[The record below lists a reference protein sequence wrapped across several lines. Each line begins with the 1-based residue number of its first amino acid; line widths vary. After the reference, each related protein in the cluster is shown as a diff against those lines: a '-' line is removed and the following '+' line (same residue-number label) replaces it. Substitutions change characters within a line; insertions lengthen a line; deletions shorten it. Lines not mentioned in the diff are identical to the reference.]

1 MSQMLEKNVEYEK
14 SFTKRQE
21 QVLSQYQIKYQTN
34 STVQRYLRALNS
46 INVMTRIHAH
56 LTLTILSHLRHSVI
70 LLLFLIAFFFF
81 MVRGFVLL
89 TIFAG
94 TVNFH
99 DGFDISLCRLSMSPL
114 F

>member
-56 LTLTILSHLRHSVI
+56 LTLTMLRHLRH
-70 LLLFLIAFFFF
+70 FYFYYN
-81 MVRGFVLL
+81 MVRGLL
-89 TIFAG
+89 TILQALSIFMMDLTFLFAG
-94 TVNFH
+94 
-99 DGFDISLCRLSMSPL
+99 
-114 F
+114 